1 MISHHPAHAGIH
13 CRREPTQAPTPSRA
27 WAASS
32 CVGGLSFHALTVRL
46 SAAGRIP
53 RRTDGGLSSM
63 RRAIR
68 FICHLIRLRSV
79 SLALWV
85 DQYENAK

>member
-1 MISHHPAHAGIH
+1 M
-13 CRREPTQAPTPSRA
+13 R
-27 WAASS
+27 
-32 CVGGLSFHALTVRL
+32 V
-46 SAAGRIP
+46 
-53 RRTDGGLSSM
+53 DGGLSSM